1 MRRDLIICL
10 LLAAST
16 LVVYGQVV
24 DFGFVNIDDLGYVT
38 ENLVVHQGLNV
49 DGVVWAFTTRGLAN
63 WHPLTWLSLMLDVE
77 TYGLEPAGF
86 HATNLLLHL
95 LNTLLLFGVL
105 RYMTGESWRSA
116 TVAGLFALH
125 PLHVESVAWVSQ
137 RKDVLS
143 TLLGL
148 GSLAAYAAYARR
160 PHPGRYLLT
169 AGLLALGLMAKP
181 TLVTL
186 PLVFMLLDHWP
197 LRRGV
202 RIREKIPLL
211 ALSAVSSA
219 ITFWVQK
226 SGGAMSPTDVVPFP
240 LRLSNAVVSYSRY
253 LGKTLWP
260 FDLSVIY
267 PHPNLAGGTPWE
279 AWQVAGAAGLLLAI
293 TACVMRLSRRRYLAV
308 GWLWFL
314 GTLVPM
320 IGLVQ
325 VGEQAMADRYT
336 YVPSIGL
343 FIALVWG
350 GADWVASQR
359 PRAAWL
365 CPAAVGFAALT
376 LLACAGIA
384 WRQVGYWR
392 DSVSL
397 FTQALAS
404 APGSPLAH
412 YNLGVA
418 LERAGKGDEAL
429 QFYSQAVEIKPEY
442 VEAHNNLA
450 NALRARGELATA
462 EHHYREALRYRPD
475 FPVAHSNLAAVLQSQ
490 ARTADAIEHYRE
502 AVRLDPG
509 YAEAHYNLGVALA
522 STGRLGDAIRS
533 YRQALRLEP
542 RLAEAHN
549 NLGLALRSRG
559 EYESALEHFRAAA
572 ELQPEL
578 AQAQYNLGVTLVLRG
593 RFAQALEPLR
603 RVVRL
608 RPDRAD
614 TYYYLGLALSE
625 TGQPDEAIAQL
636 EIAAARMPSSPSP
649 LRALAWLLATHPE
662 AGRREPKR
670 AIRLASRATEL
681 TEHRDPSALDAL
693 GAAYASAGD
702 FERAAEAAEAAAQL
716 AEAAGDRQH
725 STRIRERVALYR
737 QSQSRARSTATP
749 ESGSGSPP

>member
-1 MRRDLIICL
+1 VRRDLIICL

-16 LVVYGQVV
+16 LAVYGQVI
-24 DFGFVNIDDLGYVT
+24 DFGFVNIDDIGYVT
-38 ENLVVHQGLNV
+38 ENLQVHQGLSV

-77 TYGLEPAGF
+77 TYGLDAGGF
-86 HATNLLLHL
+86 HATNVLLHL
-95 LNTLLLFGVL
+95 LNTLLLFGAL

-169 AGLLALGLMAKP
+169 AVLLALGLMAKP

-211 ALSAVSSA
+211 ALSAASSA

-226 SGGAMSPTDVVPFP
+226 SGGAMSPTDVVPLP
-240 LRLSNAVVSYSRY
+240 LRLSNAVVSYVRY

-267 PHPNLAGGTPWE
+267 P
-279 AWQVAGAAGLLLAI
+279 
-293 TACVMRLSRRRYLAV
+293 RYLAV

-325 VGEQAMADRYT
+325 VGDQAMADRYT

-365 CPAAVGFAALT
+365 RPAAVGFAVLT
-376 LLACAGIA
+376 LSACGGIA

-397 FTQALAS
+397 FTQSLAS

-418 LERAGKGDEAL
+418 LERAGKGGEAL
-429 QFYSQAVEIKPEY
+429 RFYRQAIQIKPEY

-462 EHHYREALRYRPD
+462 EHHYRQALRYRPD
-475 FPVAHSNLAAVLQSQ
+475 FPVAHNNLAAVLQSQ

-522 STGRLGDAIRS
+522 STGQLGAAIRS
-533 YRQALRLEP
+533 YRQALRVQP
-542 RLAEAHN
+542 GLAEAHN

-559 EYESALEHFRAAA
+559 EYDSALEHFRAAA
-572 ELQPEL
+572 ALQPEL

-662 AGRREPKR
+662 AGRREPER
-670 AIRLASRATEL
+670 AIRLASRAAEL

-716 AEAAGDRQH
+716 AEAAGDRQLA
-725 STRIRERVALYR
+725 TRIRERLALYR
-737 QSQSRARSTATP
+737 QSRSLTGSRRLRRAPEPPTSDPST
-749 ESGSGSPP
+749 GRD